1 MIAINCHLSGKIY
14 SESSE
19 HYRIVQ
25 KCGDRQACNMAGILM
40 TGWVGTFLSSTPE
53 ATRYRDLTVKVE
65 KIYIANAST
74 TMAIEWH
81 AVSRKEHF

>member
-1 MIAINCHLSGKIY
+1 
-14 SESSE
+14 
-19 HYRIVQ
+19 
-25 KCGDRQACNMAGILM
+25 MAGILM